1 MLVRDRK
8 VLGMRLE
15 EISDFG
21 FPASPCCHQIKVQ
34 DHYGTGMKNRKV
46 YLVIRFMR
54 RRFIK
59 TYITDDSGI
68 ASFNLDT
75 TAWNSSSVS
84 LEVNTTSAYGTV
96 RALPVLPPP
105 ALQPPCQLRP
115 GLTTQFCTEPA
126 GRH

>member
-1 MLVRDRK
+1 MT
-8 VLGMRLE
+8 LE
-15 EISDFG
+15 EISDYG
-21 FPASPCCHQIKVQ
+21 FPASPYCHQIKVQ

-46 YLVIRFMR
+46 YLVIRVMR

-84 LEVNTTSAYGTV
+84 LEVNTTSAYV
-96 RALPVLPPP
+96 RVLELYLCFPSCPAAPLP
-105 ALQPPCQLRP
+105 AQ
-115 GLTTQFCTEPA
+115 A
-126 GRH
+126 